1 MYKKNVPKICIALSI
16 YYISRYKIV
25 LCKFFIA
32 ASKIH
37 AMQIRAMRNRAS
49 RGMTVIGLFT
59 LPGALFKSGI
69 AMKLMQYMFV
79 LMLFVTRLKVPF
91 LESIMVAVIRIAG
104 IHTTH
109 VILNTLIIMIVLVT
123 IS

>member
-1 MYKKNVPKICIALSI
+1 MIAPTEF
-16 YYISRYKIV
+16 YISKV
-25 LCKFFIA
+25 DFLTKKWGFI
-32 ASKIH
+32 KKTPI
-37 AMQIRAMRNRAS
+37 
-49 RGMTVIGLFT
+49 IGHFT

-69 AMKLMQYMFV
+69 AMKQMQYMFV
-79 LMLFVTRLKVPF
+79 LILFVTRLKVPF

-109 VILNTLIIMIVLVT
+109 VILNILIIMIVLVT

>member
-32 ASKIH
+32 ASKIR

-49 RGMTVIGLFT
+49 RGMTVSVYLV
-59 LPGALFKSGI
+59 
-69 AMKLMQYMFV
+69 Y
-79 LMLFVTRLKVPF
+79 
-91 LESIMVAVIRIAG
+91 
-104 IHTTH
+104 TH
-109 VILNTLIIMIVLVT
+109 EKFEILCYHF
-123 IS
+123 S